1 MCREV
6 SRPGCHTDRRRFSD
20 RMSLLEWRALSAAF
34 PPVFHGVTMHMAV
47 HCGDWRPSGVWKG
60 LSHFLCE
67 FFPDILLP
75 RPRFSHVHWAN
86 TVRRSSGLQHQDGAF
101 PPWGSPEKI
110 VNHASCCKEIN
121 ILKFLQSG
129 LHGTFNFHGAKML
142 MMSSIIYATNPGL
155 ARGSPQRPASEAGK
169 RMTAVSPVHATA
181 LFIVRMETQPLGL
194 GQGPP
199 CV

>member
-1 MCREV
+1 MFGKAFHIFCV
-6 SRPGCHTDRRRFSD
+6 NSFLIFCYPG
-20 RMSLLEWRALSAAF
+20 L
-34 PPVFHGVTMHMAV
+34 G
-47 HCGDWRPSGVWKG
+47 
-60 LSHFLCE
+60 
-67 FFPDILLP
+67 
-75 RPRFSHVHWAN
+75 FSHVHWAN

-169 RMTAVSPVHATA
+169 RLTAVSPVHATA